1 MSPFFTLQ
9 RQLSYEPERRLPV
22 AVVAGVPPDPQRAR
36 QKLVIES
43 LHTRL
48 SYFRTQP
55 IAAPSPARQLG
66 QDSFRSLF
74 GGGVVRADH
83 NRHDHRHDDQQAAAA
98 HQGDQHE
105 T

>member
-22 AVVAGVPPDPQRAR
+22 AVVAGVPPDPRRAR
-36 QKLVIES
+36 EKLVIEA
-43 LHTRL
+43 LHSKL
-48 SYFRTQP
+48 SYFKNTT
-55 IAAPSPARQLG
+55 APARQLR

-74 GGGVVRADH
+74 GSCVVRAD
-83 NRHDHRHDDQQAAAA
+83 DDGHDDRDDDKQAAAA
-98 HQGDQHE
+98 HQGNQHE